1 MDIEDVVHTHTHT
14 HTRILISHKKRKKI
28 GSFIET
34 RMALTSVKQSEV
46 SQKEKKKLHINTYM
60 QVILNIMKQCLE
72 LCIDTNCMTLQ
83 ILCV

>member
-1 MDIEDVVHTHTHT
+1 MCHLGYLAIKRNKSGPFVETWMDLETVIQTQV
-14 HTRILISHKKRKKI
+14 RKR
-28 GSFIET
+28 
-34 RMALTSVKQSEV
+34 
-46 SQKEKKKLHINTYM
+46 KKKLHINTYM